1 MFSLNVPFK
10 VSELHRE
17 NDLAVCN
24 MQGRRIIAAGSGGLT
39 TSREEPILKKLFTDV
54 WLFFMKT
61 FFFDR
66 ITILPSE
73 DKFIPMFDRL
83 RAFHQEFMEQF
94 KDKPEKI
101 GINNNNLINYVAND
115 VN

>member
-1 MFSLNVPFK
+1 MY
-10 VSELHRE
+10 
-17 NDLAVCN
+17 
-24 MQGRRIIAAGSGGLT
+24 MT
-39 TSREEPILKKLFTDV
+39 
-54 WLFFMKT
+54 FFIKT

-73 DKFIPMFDRL
+73 EKFIPMFDRL
-83 RAFHQEFMEQF
+83 RAFHREFMEQF

-101 GINNNNLINYVAND
+101 GSNKHNLINYVANG